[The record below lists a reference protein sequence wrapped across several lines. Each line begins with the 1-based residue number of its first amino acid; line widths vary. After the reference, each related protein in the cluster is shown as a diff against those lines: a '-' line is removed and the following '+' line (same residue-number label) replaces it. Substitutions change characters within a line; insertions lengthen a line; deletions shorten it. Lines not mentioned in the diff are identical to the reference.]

1 MRVAAKMFG
10 TMRSKC
16 LPICRFTATGRSWCG
31 HGLILEA
38 MREQVEE
45 RLRRREEELVGG
57 SKLAPA
63 ASTSTSKDRR
73 SWLELDDSFHFQ

>member
-1 MRVAAKMFG
+1 MRVATKMFG
-10 TMRSKC
+10 TMRPKC
-16 LPICRFTATGRSWCG
+16 LPICRFTATGRSWCE

-57 SKLAPA
+57 SNWHQLLPRQPA
-63 ASTSTSKDRR
+63 KTAGAG
-73 SWLELDDSFHFQ
+73 

>member
-1 MRVAAKMFG
+1 
-10 TMRSKC
+10 
-16 LPICRFTATGRSWCG
+16 
-31 HGLILEA
+31 

-73 SWLELDDSFHFQ
+73 SWLELDGSFHFQ